1 MSAKRKS
8 LNVTIR
14 DLLMRR
20 YLTTGFMLFA
30 GVGLSVVAFFV
41 VRHWQQEEVNVQLQK
56 RTDSLANS
64 LQKNIDRNFEA
75 LLAIGDFYTVSSTE
89 VTRQEFSQLSTN
101 ILSRHPS
108 IEVLGWLPR
117 VKNAERAAFETAT
130 KAQGNKTFQITEQ
143 QSQGIMVRASARVE
157 YFPAAYIE
165 PAGKYDLGVGFDH
178 GSDIRRRSALE
189 QARDTGTAIA
199 TSRLNL
205 LSNKPGFLVALPIY
219 QNRVPHNTLLTRRQH
234 LKGFVVSIFLL
245 TDFVK
250 TSLTGLDL
258 GDLNVAFYD
267 ETPGAEENFLAFY
280 ESSTNRILTE
290 PTGKD
295 RLKINSKSICSQ
307 PTTCTRRLNVGSRQW
322 SLLVIPTP
330 QYISK
335 QRPWIAWMALASGLI
350 LTGCFAIYL
359 LRFQRHTSRVEQLV
373 EELSQANFEI
383 RSLSRISDS
392 LQACLTLEEAYS
404 VIPKL
409 IQKLFPHHSGGI
421 YVISASGNMVE
432 AATTWGS
439 ELSSQLVF
447 APNDCW
453 AIRCGRAHLFENTY
467 SGLACQHFTQ
477 PLPAEC
483 FCVPM
488 TAQGENLGLLLLS
501 GTERGKFTEAKQQL
515 AVTVAEHV
523 SLSLANLRLRET
535 LKNQSIRDPLTGL
548 FNRRYLEESLE
559 RELYR
564 AERQK
569 HSVGIIMLDIDHF
582 KHFNDTFGHEAGD
595 TLLQELAVFLQGSIR
610 GSDIACRYG
619 GEEFTLILPE
629 ASLQV
634 TQQRAEQLRE
644 GVKHLHVQYRRQ
656 PLGMIS
662 LSLGVA
668 IFPLHGLNAATVVR
682 EADAALYRAKQ
693 EGRDRVVTAS

>member
-8 LNVTIR
+8 LNVAIR
-14 DLLMRR
+14 DLFVGR
-20 YLTTGFMLFA
+20 YLTPGFMIFA

-41 VRHWQQEEVNVQLQK
+41 VRQWQQEGLNVQLQK
-56 RTDSLANS
+56 RTDNLASS

-75 LLAIGDFYTVSSTE
+75 LLGVSDFYSVSPRE
-89 VTRQEFSQLSTN
+89 VTRQEFNQLSTN

-108 IEVLGWLPR
+108 IEALGWVPR
-117 VKNAERAAFETAT
+117 VTNAQRAAFETVR
-130 KAQGNKTFQITEQ
+130 KAQGEATFQITEQ
-143 QSQGIMVRASARVE
+143 QSQGTMVRAPARAE
-157 YFPAAYIE
+157 YFPAAYIA
-165 PAGKYDLGVGFDH
+165 PAGKYDLVVGFNY
-178 GSDIRRRSALE
+178 GSEIRRRSALE
-189 QARDTGTAIA
+189 QARDTGNAIA
-199 TSRLNL
+199 TSRLDL
-205 LSNKPGFLVALPIY
+205 VSDQPGFLVALPIY
-219 QNRVPHNTLLTRRQH
+219 QNGVPHNTLLTRRQN
-234 LKGFVVSIFLL
+234 LKGFVISIFFL

-258 GDLNVAFYD
+258 EDLNVAFYD
-267 ETPGAEENFLAFY
+267 ETPGAAENFLAFY
-280 ESSTNRILTE
+280 ESSRSRVLTE
-290 PTGKD
+290 PTDKE
-295 RLKINSKSICSQ
+295 RLKMNSKLVCPN

-322 SLLVIPTP
+322 SLLIVPTP
-330 QYISK
+330 QYLSK
-335 QRPWIAWMALASGLI
+335 NKPWIAWMALASGLI

-373 EELSQANFEI
+373 EKLSEANFEI
-383 RSLSRISDS
+383 RSLSRITDS
-392 LQACLTLEEAYS
+392 LQACLTLEEAYT
-404 VIPKL
+404 VIPRL

-421 YVISASGNMVE
+421 YAISASGNMVE

-447 APNDCW
+447 STNDCW
-453 AIRCGRAHLFENTY
+453 AIRCGRAHLFENTH

-488 TAQGENLGLLLLS
+488 TAQGENLGLLFLS
-501 GTERGKFTEAKQQL
+501 GSEHGKFTEAKQQL
-515 AVTVAEHV
+515 AITVAEHV
-523 SLSLANLRLRET
+523 ALSLANLRLRET

-559 RELYR
+559 RELHR

-610 GSDIACRYG
+610 GSDVACRYG

-629 ASLQV
+629 ASLQI

-656 PLGMIS
+656 PLGMVT

-668 IFPLHGLNAATVVR
+668 TSPLHGVNASTVVR
-682 EADAALYRAKQ
+682 AADAALYRAKQ
-693 EGRDRVVTAS
+693 EGRDRVAIAS